1 MTYLRKQVIQDGRI
15 VYQDFGDSQSSG
27 LPTIQSSNKSNYPAY
42 NDYSDYQQAP
52 SSFPPPVHQSPA
64 PPPAVQNNPVQP
76 KTDITIHPIYV
87 HPFVW
92 LFGIIVFAVMMT
104 GLLRPTVIMPYG
116 GGGTT
121 NNFVMPGAGG
131 Q

>member
-1 MTYLRKQVIQDGRI
+1 MTYLRKQVIQDGKI
-15 VYQDFGDSQSSG
+15 VYQDFGGEQSSM
-27 LPTIQSSNKSNYPAY
+27 PTHQPSNPGGYPNY
-42 NDYSDYQQAP
+42 NDYPDYQQTPGYA
-52 SSFPPPVHQSPA
+52 PPPVHQPSTPLPA
-64 PPPAVQNNPVQP
+64 QNNPVQSE
-76 KTDITIHPIYV
+76 TDITIHPIYV

-92 LFGIIVFAVMMT
+92 LFGLLVFAVMMT

-121 NNFVMPGAGG
+121 NNFVLPGAGG